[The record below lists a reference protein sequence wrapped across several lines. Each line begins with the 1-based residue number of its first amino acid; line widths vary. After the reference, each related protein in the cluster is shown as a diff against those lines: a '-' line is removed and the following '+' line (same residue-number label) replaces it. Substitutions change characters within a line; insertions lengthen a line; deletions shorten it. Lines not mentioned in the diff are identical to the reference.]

1 MSDPVKAY
9 GVLGTPRAGNPAPA
23 YGDVVRMARTNPNHL
38 PGIGEKVAPAAGPE
52 RSFGELLLGALGS
65 VNDSQVT
72 SMDLT
77 QRMIA
82 NPDSVN
88 VHDVTI
94 ALAEANLA
102 LSMTKSIVDRALTA
116 YREII
121 NIR

>member
-1 MSDPVKAY
+1 MDPLQA
-9 GVLGTPRAGNPAPA
+9 N
-23 YGDVVRMARTNPNHL
+23 GDIVTLARTDPRHI
-38 PGIGEKVAPAAGPE
+38 PGKGEQAAQAAGPE
-52 RSFGELLLGALGS
+52 KSFGDLLFGALGS
-65 VNDSQVT
+65 VNDSQLK

-77 QRMIA
+77 QQMIT

-102 LSMTKSIVDRALTA
+102 LSMTKAIVDRALAA

-121 NIR
+121 NVR

>member
-1 MSDPVKAY
+1 MGPTDLIRDAFS
-9 GVLGTPRAGNPAPA
+9 GNAVPAN
-23 YGDVVRMARTNPNHL
+23 GDVVRLARTNPHHL
-38 PGIGEKVAPAAGPE
+38 FGFGEQAPRAPGPE
-52 RSFGELLLGALGS
+52 KSFGDLLMGALGS
-65 VNDSQVT
+65 VNDSQLK

-77 QRMIA
+77 QRMVT

-102 LSMTKSIVDRALTA
+102 LSMTKAIVDRALAA

-121 NIR
+121 NVR

>member
-1 MSDPVKAY
+1 MSDPFRVQAF
-9 GVLGTPRAGNPAPA
+9 
-23 YGDVVRMARTNPNHL
+23 GDVVKMARTNPRHL
-38 PGIGEKVAPAAGPE
+38 AGVGEQVPAAPGPE
-52 RSFGELLLGALGS
+52 QSFGNLLLGALGS
-65 VNDSQVT
+65 VNDSQLR

-77 QRMIA
+77 QQMVT

-102 LSMTKSIVDRALTA
+102 LSMTKAIVDRALTA